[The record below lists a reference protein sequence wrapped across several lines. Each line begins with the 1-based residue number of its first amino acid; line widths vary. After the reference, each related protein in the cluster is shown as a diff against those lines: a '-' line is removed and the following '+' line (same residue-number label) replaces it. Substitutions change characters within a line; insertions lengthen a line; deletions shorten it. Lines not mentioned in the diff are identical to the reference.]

1 MHSFA
6 TRTRLSLRT
15 RRLIVLAMTLAGLVA
30 GTLGATTLGSGSA
43 SAAPPYGSGHG
54 LCFDIN
60 SPLAKSSLSKI
71 GRDANGGGWSPYR
84 ASNNPLRN
92 GCNLDWMLVNGNGI
106 GDATYQ
112 SRVLLFK
119 HGRFIGT
126 VDPRPYGYTW
136 VAKYTKNSVTV
147 RYRWLK
153 PSDPLC
159 CASGGPTFVTAYTVG
174 THIIRVGHFPPHP

>member
-1 MHSFA
+1 MHSLA
-6 TRTRLSLRT
+6 TRISHRT
-15 RRLIVLAMTLAGLVA
+15 RRLVVLALTLAGLIA
-30 GTLGATTLGSGSA
+30 GTLGATALGSGSA

-60 SPLAKSSLSKI
+60 SALAQSSLSKI
-71 GRDANGGGWSPYR
+71 GRDANGGTWSPHS
-84 ASNNPLRN
+84 AGDNLLKN
-92 GCNLDWMLVNGNGI
+92 GCNLDWMLVTGNGI

-126 VDPRPYGYTW
+126 VDPEPYSYTS
-136 VAKYTKNSVTV
+136 VAGYTKNSVTV

-153 PSDPLC
+153 PSDPFC

-174 THIIRVGHFPPHP
+174 THIVRVGHFPPHH

>member
-1 MHSFA
+1 MHSLA
-6 TRTRLSLRT
+6 TRITHRT
-15 RRLIVLAMTLAGLVA
+15 RRLMVLALTLTGLIA
-30 GTLGATTLGSGSA
+30 GTLGATALGTGEA

-60 SPLAKSSLSKI
+60 SGLAQSSLSKI
-71 GRDANGGGWSPYR
+71 GRDANGGGWTP
-84 ASNNPLRN
+84 ASASDNPLQK

-126 VDPRPYGYTW
+126 VDPKPYSYTS

-153 PSDPLC
+153 PSDPFC
-159 CASGGPTFVTAYTVG
+159 CASGGPTYVTASTVG
-174 THIIRVGHFPPHP
+174 THIVRAGHFPPRA